1 MNHPRHGR
9 RRTAARSFKG
19 AQGHSQ
25 FLEDDGGPSRDHL
38 YAKPDSNIGISIFR
52 VKR

>member
-9 RRTAARSFKG
+9 QRTAARSFKG

-25 FLEDDGGPSRDHL
+25 LLEDDGGPSRE
-38 YAKPDSNIGISIFR
+38 YITIKPDD
-52 VKR
+52 